1 MGNKGKCDSNGIV
14 FQQRATIREH
24 MKIAEGYHVY
34 SILFAS
40 KAIILQNFTYL
51 MIGLAFLKK

>member
-1 MGNKGKCDSNGIV
+1 MGSKGKCDSNAVV
-14 FQQRATIREH
+14 FQQRATIRDH

-34 SILFAS
+34 FILFAS

-51 MIGLAFLKK
+51 MIGLALLKK